1 MHMSRPIRRSMLVW
15 MCVVL
20 TAAATIRIGLA
31 GEESAS
37 ESRSSPDQGT
47 ATVAQDQAEKD
58 ETAAFDG
65 ERMEVRGSVVDE
77 RQRPV
82 EGVRIRSASPFAGGS
97 TLSDT
102 NGRFRLELVTMEPPH
117 VPHLLAE
124 SADRSL
130 MGFFSPQSANTLSA
144 TPESDKDGE
153 LRITLKPARTVRVT
167 VQSADGVPVEGA
179 RVEAIAYVFSFP
191 GSKTDAD
198 GHATIRLPP
207 DAEIKWVVAL
217 SEEFGFDYYEN
228 YRSRR
233 VVTPVPVPD
242 EVSLTLNEPTVIRVR
257 AMGPQGPLE
266 GALVSPWILELP
278 GRLADVNLSASY
290 LARQR
295 TNEQGICTFR
305 WIPAEVVGRV
315 DFVPFLPGFHCPNFP
330 VWDPDQPLEPVVA
343 RFFQNGEVSGT
354 VRFEDGSPAMGITI
368 LGEGVAAPG
377 RYFLGSTRT
386 DANGTYTMSVY
397 SDHWAIIAVAD
408 REWAAASHTRIHLG
422 EGETRYSLDFQLTR
436 GTRIRGRITVGP
448 ERQPATGETVRLVEY
463 GEDAVG
469 PTRIPLVRW
478 AEIDSQGNYEFR
490 VGPGK
495 FALRLPNTNWRDDA
509 ISIDVTDQEEI
520 VHDHWSPWPHR
531 MRITGR
537 VVDEEGQPVEGATV
551 YGEPV
556 GESGWAG
563 FEAATDENGEFTVD
577 RRADTERYMYYA
589 RTSERDLARYKV
601 VPSGKAEVTIQAK
614 PAATLIGYVFDTSG
628 PVADRTV
635 KVAVSVDRFDSR
647 SFNISVQT
655 DAQGRYR
662 IAGLAVG
669 SRCSISVKHDGQIV
683 EPLAVDLDRP
693 GEIKLREVLFL
704 EP

>member
-1 MHMSRPIRRSMLVW
+1 MSCPIRRSMLVW

-20 TAAATIRIGLA
+20 TAAATMRIGLA

-37 ESRSSPDQGT
+37 ESRSGPDQAT
-47 ATVAQDQAEKD
+47 ATAAQDQAEND

-77 RQRPV
+77 RQRPL
-82 EGVRIRSASPFAGGS
+82 EGVRIRSASPFAVGS
-97 TLSDT
+97 TLSDA

-124 SADRSL
+124 SGDRSL

-144 TPESDKDGE
+144 TPESDRDGE
-153 LRITLKPARTVRVT
+153 VRITLKPARTVHVT
-167 VQSADGVPVEGA
+167 VRSADGMPVEGA
-179 RVEAIAYVFSFP
+179 SVEAIAYVFSFP
-191 GSKTDAD
+191 GSESDAE
-198 GHATIRLPP
+198 GHATIRIHP
-207 DAEIKWVVAL
+207 DAEIMWVVAL

-233 VVTPVPVPD
+233 AVTPVPVPD

-278 GRLADVNLSASY
+278 GRLGDVNLSASY
-290 LARQR
+290 LAGQR

-315 DFVPFLPGFHCPNFP
+315 DFVPFLPGFHCPTFP
-330 VWDPDQPLEPVVA
+330 VWDPDEPLEPVVA

-354 VRFEDGSPAMGITI
+354 VRFEDGSPAAGITI
-368 LGEGVAAPG
+368 LGEGRGASSS
-377 RYFLGSTRT
+377 YFRGSTRT
-386 DANGTYTMSVY
+386 DADGTYKLSIYPDQWT
-397 SDHWAIIAVAD
+397 IIAVTD
-408 REWAAASHTRIHLG
+408 REWAAASHTGIHLG
-422 EGETRYSLDFQLTR
+422 EGETRDGLDFQLTR
-436 GTRIRGRITVGP
+436 GTRIRGHVTVGP
-448 ERQPATGETVRLVEY
+448 DKRPVAGENVTLMEH

-478 AEIDSQGNYEFR
+478 AETDSQGDYEFR
-490 VGPGK
+490 VGPGR
-495 FALRLPNTNWRDDA
+495 FELHLPNTNWRDDA
-509 ISIDVTDQEEI
+509 ISIDVTHQEEV
-520 VHDHWSPWPHR
+520 VHDHWSPRPHR

-563 FEAATDENGEFTVD
+563 FVAATNKHGEFTVD
-577 RRADTERYMYYA
+577 RLADTERYMYYA
-589 RTSERDLARYKV
+589 RTPERDLATYKV
-601 VPSGKAEVTIQAK
+601 VPSGEEEVTIQAK

-635 KVAVSVDRFDSR
+635 KAAVNVDRFDSR

-669 SRCSISVKHDGQIV
+669 SRCSISVKHEGQIV